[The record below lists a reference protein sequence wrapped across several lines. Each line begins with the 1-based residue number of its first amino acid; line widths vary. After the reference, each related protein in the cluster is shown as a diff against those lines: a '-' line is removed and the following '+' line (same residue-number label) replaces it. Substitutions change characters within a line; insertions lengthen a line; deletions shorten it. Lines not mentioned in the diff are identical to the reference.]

1 MNKDKL
7 AKLIHNY
14 AEKYYV
20 YNEDRDF
27 CITDLGCFNQ
37 EKQELINVKNELEK
51 FADIKL
57 PDVE

>member
-37 EKQELINVKNELEK
+37 EKQ
-51 FADIKL
+51 
-57 PDVE
+57 